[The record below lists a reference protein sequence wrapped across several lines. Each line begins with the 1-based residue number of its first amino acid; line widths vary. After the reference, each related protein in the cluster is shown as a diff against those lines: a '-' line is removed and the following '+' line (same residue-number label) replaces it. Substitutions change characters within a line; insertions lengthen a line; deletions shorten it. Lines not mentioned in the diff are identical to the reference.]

1 MIDKL
6 PDDDIA
12 EVVSKAFESDRGA
25 RLPGWNTLL
34 WLFIGLIGLI
44 FTIIMLF
51 VLFIALRTS
60 LLYGLAELSR

>member
-1 MIDKL
+1 MEKQ
-6 PDDDIA
+6 PNDDIA
-12 EVVSKAFESDRGA
+12 EVVSKAFESNRGA

-44 FTIIMLF
+44 FTILMLF
-51 VLFIALRTS
+51 VLFVALRTS